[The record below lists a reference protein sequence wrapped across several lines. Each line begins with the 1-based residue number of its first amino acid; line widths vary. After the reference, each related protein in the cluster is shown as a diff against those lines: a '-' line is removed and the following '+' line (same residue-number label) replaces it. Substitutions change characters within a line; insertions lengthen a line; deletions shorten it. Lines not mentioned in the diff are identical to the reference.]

1 MNRLETAAMLFLRA
15 IAGYRVIDKRRNED
29 MRKGFKATR
38 LKDHQRKWWEH
49 EERMED
55 QQIPKHTFQI

>member
-1 MNRLETAAMLFLRA
+1 
-15 IAGYRVIDKRRNED
+15 

-55 QQIPKHTFQI
+55 QQIPKHTFQIQIIQQVKETEEDKSRDEKEKCLI